1 MEITSSLSESE
12 EEEEVRRMGMGLDAE
27 EAWEREEQEELLR
40 LPASGLLGNLGRWW
54 WLVILDSRLRLTL
67 GFASILAC
75 PLVMFC
81 ASSKMALMVAL

>member
-1 MEITSSLSESE
+1 MSERE
-12 EEEEVRRMGMGLDAE
+12 EAEEEVRRMGMGLDAE

-67 GFASILAC
+67 GFASIVAC

-81 ASSKMALMVAL
+81 ASSKMALMVAF

>member
-1 MEITSSLSESE
+1 MSERDEAE
-12 EEEEVRRMGMGLDAE
+12 EEERRIGMGLDAE
-27 EAWEREEQEELLR
+27 EAWERDEQEELLR

-54 WLVILDSRLRLTL
+54 WLVILDSRLKLTL
-67 GFASILAC
+67 GFASIVAC

>member
-1 MEITSSLSESE
+1 MSVRE
-12 EEEEVRRMGMGLDAE
+12 EAEEEVRRMGMGLDAE

-67 GFASILAC
+67 GFASIVAC